1 MNKKKLINM
10 KGLEL
15 LEKHPL
21 TANVVR
27 DWFMNQLLESFK
39 DETVPEGFKQYML
52 DQGIDNDK
60 VGTLIDVNP
69 RNLLDVFDENEIF
82 ISINITDRKFT
93 YRIDNLVNPTEYSTR
108 KECEL
113 ISITRAFDILENKL
127 TPKEETDENE

>member
-1 MNKKKLINM
+1 M

-27 DWFMNQLLESFK
+27 DWFMNQMLESFK

-52 DQGIDNDK
+52 EQGIDNDK

-69 RNLLDVFDENEIF
+69 RNLLDVFDENHILIEIF
-82 ISINITDRKFT
+82 RPLNEGSIYPSNYFSYKIGNISPDIKK
-93 YRIDNLVNPTEYSTR
+93 TR
-108 KECEL
+108 KEAEL
-113 ISITRAFDILENKL
+113 FAIYAAFEILEKQL
-127 TPKEETDENE
+127 TPKEETNENE

>member
-1 MNKKKLINM
+1 M

-27 DWFMNQLLESFK
+27 DWFMNQMLESFK

-52 DQGIDNDK
+52 EQGIDNDK

-69 RNLLDVFDENEIF
+69 RNLLDVFDENHILIEIF
-82 ISINITDRKFT
+82 RPLNEGSIYPSNYFSYKIGNISPDIKK
-93 YRIDNLVNPTEYSTR
+93 TR
-108 KECEL
+108 KEAEL
-113 ISITRAFDILENKL
+113 FAIDAAFEILEKQL
-127 TPKEETDENE
+127 TPKEETNENE